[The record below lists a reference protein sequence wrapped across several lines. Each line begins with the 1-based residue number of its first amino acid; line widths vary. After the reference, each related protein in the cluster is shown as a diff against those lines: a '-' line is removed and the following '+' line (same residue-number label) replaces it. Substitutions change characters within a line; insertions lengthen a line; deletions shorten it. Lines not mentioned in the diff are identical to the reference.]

1 MGWELED
8 VEKPFIAQVQ
18 MLGWAHIEGS
28 LDDPAITDRSN
39 FAEAIQE
46 SVLRAQLRALNPR
59 PDGTPWLDE
68 ARLSE
73 AVATITR
80 LGTHKL
86 MEANQKA
93 TELLIKGL
101 TVEGLPG
108 WNSGRG
114 QTIRYI
120 DWDTP
125 TNNRFT
131 VVNQYRVD
139 CPPGFNSAK
148 QFIVP
153 DLVLLVNGIPLIV
166 VECKSP
172 SIPEPLAEAVDQLR
186 RYSNQRKA
194 AFEVDENEG
203 NESLFATNQL
213 LVATSFDQARV
224 GCVGAAFE
232 HYAQWKTVVG
242 PDGTGS
248 EAHILACLN
257 AVIPVQAGIQNNTV
271 IPAQAGIQN
280 NAVIPAQAGIQN
292 HGTELP
298 PRRGLSEQ
306 ERLIAGLLAPAH
318 LLDVIKNFLLFM
330 QIGGQTIKSV
340 CRYPQYRA
348 VNRAIARLKTG
359 QTRLQHGE
367 HDQRGGIIWHTQG
380 SGKSLTMVFLVRK
393 MRADPALR
401 RFKVIVVTD
410 RKDLQRQL
418 SATATLTGEIV
429 EVADSTAGVKAL
441 ARRKGPGLIFAT
453 IQKYRD
459 ADTAGDAPLTADDL
473 PKVDEPKARYKAAEK
488 FEVLNEDDGIL
499 VLVDEAHRTQA
510 GDLHANLLAGLP
522 NCARIGFTGTPIIMG
537 EKKRTHE
544 IFGEF
549 IDRYTI
555 KEAEADGATVPVL
568 YEGRTATGAIKD
580 GTSLDELFEDLFRQH
595 TPEELE
601 AIKQK
606 YATKGHIFEAPAL
619 IADKARDIL
628 RHYVTNILP
637 NGYKAQ
643 VVAYS
648 RLAVIRYFEALRQAR
663 DALLTEAEA
672 LSPQD
677 KALDD
682 ETLCQR
688 PPKVQAVVQAW
699 RYRETLARIEFAPI
713 ISGSNNDDPAWKAWT
728 DGTAHEQRIKR
739 FKKPLF
745 HTDLT
750 KTDPLTFLVV
760 KSMLLTGF
768 DAPIEGV
775 MYLDRPIRE
784 AELLQAIARVNRTG
798 FGKRC
803 GIVVDY
809 YGVAQH
815 LKEALSAYADEDV
828 QGTLASLRDEVPVLR
843 DRHLRVV
850 DLFRQRGIES
860 LEDAEACIEALG
872 SERLRAEFAVKLKSF
887 LASLDTV
894 LPRPEGLPYVADAKW
909 LAYLYARAR
918 NRYKDTPILGKDVG
932 AKVRKLIDDH
942 VISLG
947 IDPKIPPI
955 QLTDAHFI
963 QHLEHLDSAD
973 AVTSRRAIASE
984 MEHAIRSHIRKHTD
998 EDPVLY
1004 RKLSERLNDILK
1016 TLGERWDEV
1025 IAQLREII
1033 DELRSGKASAT
1044 DAPEDLP
1051 EHCAPFLRT
1060 VLDVMYSG
1068 QTPTLDELLRLKDV
1082 TVELVELL
1090 IQELQSNRNIWSPH
1104 KRAAQDALN
1113 GQLFDYLMRLRP
1125 SLVGTH
1131 KAGVL
1136 ADKLIEQARA
1146 NHDKLVQL

>member
-1 MGWELED
+1 MGWELQD
-8 VEKPFIAQVQ
+8 VEKPFMAQLQ
-18 MLGWAHIEGS
+18 ALGWTAVSGS
-28 LDDPAITDRSN
+28 LDQPAATGRCS
-39 FAEAIQE
+39 FAEVIQE
-46 SVLRAQLRALNPR
+46 DELREQLRTLNLG
-59 PDGTPWLDE
+59 PDGRPWLDD

-73 AVATITR
+73 AVAAITR
-80 LGTHKL
+80 LGTPKL

-108 WNSGRG
+108 WDGGRG
-114 QTIRYI
+114 QTLRYI

-139 CPPGFNSAK
+139 CPPDFNSGKA
-148 QFIVP
+148 FIVP
-153 DLVLLVNGIPLIV
+153 DLVLLVNGIPLVV

-194 AFEVDENEG
+194 AFEIDDNEG
-203 NESLFATNQL
+203 NEALFATNQL
-213 LVATSFDQARV
+213 LVASCGDFARL
-224 GCVGAAFE
+224 GCIGADFE

-248 EAHILACLN
+248 ELETAEALGKPSL
-257 AVIPVQAGIQNNTV
+257 T
-271 IPAQAGIQN
+271 
-280 NAVIPAQAGIQN
+280 
-292 HGTELP
+292 
-298 PRRGLSEQ
+298 EQ
-306 ERLIAGLLAPAH
+306 ERLIAGVLAPAH
-318 LLDVIKNFLLFM
+318 LLDVVRHFLLFM
-330 QIGGQTIKSV
+330 QVGGQTLKSV
-340 CRYPQYRA
+340 CRYQQYRA

-359 QTRLQHGE
+359 KTRLQHGE
-367 HDQRGGIIWHTQG
+367 HDQRGGIVWHTQG

-393 MRADPALR
+393 MRADAQLR

-410 RKDLQRQL
+410 RKDLQSQL
-418 SATATLTGEIV
+418 SVTATLTGEVV

-459 ADTAGDAPLTADDL
+459 GDTANDAPLSAKDL
-473 PKVDEPKARYKAAEK
+473 PKVQEPKSGYRAGDGASASRLATSSA
-488 FEVLNEDDGIL
+488 FEVLNEDDSIL

-510 GDLHANLLAGLP
+510 GDLHASLLAGLP

-568 YEGRTATGAIKD
+568 YEGRTANGAIKD
-580 GTSLDELFEDLFRQH
+580 GASLDELFEDLFRQH

-606 YATKGHIFEAPAL
+606 YATKGHIFDAPAL
-619 IADKARDIL
+619 IAEKARDML
-628 RHYVTNILP
+628 RHYVTHLLP

-648 RLAVIRYFEALRQAR
+648 RLAAIRYFEALKKAR
-663 DALLTEAEA
+663 DELLADAQA

-677 KALDD
+677 KTLDD
-682 ETLCQR
+682 EALCQR

-699 RYRETLARIEFAPI
+699 RYRETLAQIEFAPI
-713 ISGSNNDDPAWKAWT
+713 ISGSNNDDPAWKTWT
-728 DGTAHEQRIKR
+728 DGALQEALIKR

-745 HTDLT
+745 HADVAN
-750 KTDPLTFLVV
+750 TDPLAFLVV

-815 LKEALSAYADEDV
+815 LKQALAAYADEDV
-828 QGTLASLRDEVPVLR
+828 EGALASLKDEVPVLR

-850 DLFRQRGIES
+850 DLFRQRGIDS
-860 LEDAEACIEALG
+860 LDDTEACVEALA
-872 SERLRAEFAVKLKSF
+872 SEKLRAEFAVKLKGF

-894 LPRPEGLPYVADAKW
+894 LPRPEGLPYSGDAKQ
-909 LAYLYARAR
+909 LAYIYARAR
-918 NRYKDTPILGKDVG
+918 NRYKDTPVLGKDVG

-955 QLTDAHFI
+955 QLTDAEFDR
-963 QHLEHLDSAD
+963 QLG
-973 AVTSRRAIASE
+973 RAANDRAKASE
-984 MEHAIRSHIRKHTD
+984 MEHAIRSHIRKHVD

-1004 RKLSERLNDILK
+1004 RKLSERLNEILR
-1016 TLGERWDEV
+1016 TLGQQWNEV
-1025 IAQLREII
+1025 TAQLQKII
-1033 DELRSGKASAT
+1033 DDLRTGMASNADT
-1044 DAPEDLP
+1044 PSDLP
-1051 EHCAPFLRT
+1051 PHCAPFLRT
-1060 VLDVMYSG
+1060 LLDVVSTG
-1068 QTPTLDELLRLKDV
+1068 HSPNPAELVRLKDV
-1082 TVELVELL
+1082 TVELVDILVDELKGNADL
-1090 IQELQSNRNIWSPH
+1090 WKPHRRADQEN
-1104 KRAAQDALN
+1104 LN
-1113 GQLFDYLMRLRP
+1113 GLLFDHLMRLRP
-1125 SLVGTH
+1125 PLVDTDT
-1131 KAGVL
+1131 AGVL
-1136 ADKLIEQARA
+1136 ADKLLEQARA
-1146 NHDKLVQL
+1146 SHATLVRV

>member
-1 MGWELED
+1 MGWELKD
-8 VEKPFIAQVQ
+8 VEKPFVAQLQ
-18 MLGWAHIEGS
+18 LLGWGNIEGS
-28 LDDPAITDRSN
+28 LDDPAITGRTS
-39 FAEAIQE
+39 FAEVIQE
-46 SVLRAQLRALNPR
+46 GLLREQLRALNPGA
-59 PDGTPWLDE
+59 DGAPWLDD

-73 AVATITR
+73 AVAAITR

-86 MEANQKA
+86 MEANEKA
-93 TELLIKGL
+93 TALLIRGL
-101 TVEGLPG
+101 TVEGLLG
-108 WNSGRG
+108 WDSGRG

-120 DWDTP
+120 DWETP
-125 TNNRFT
+125 ANNRFT
-131 VVNQYRVD
+131 VINQYRVD
-139 CPPGFNSAK
+139 CPPGYNSGKA
-148 QFIVP
+148 FIVP
-153 DLVLLVNGIPLIV
+153 DLVLLVNGIPLVV

-172 SIPEPLAEAVDQLR
+172 STPEPLAEAVDQLR

-194 AFEVDENEG
+194 AFEVDDNEG
-203 NESLFATNQL
+203 NEPLFATNQL
-213 LVATSFDQARV
+213 LVATSFDEARV
-224 GCVGAAFE
+224 GCVGAPLE

-242 PDGTGS
+242 PEGAGS
-248 EAHILACLN
+248 EIEVAQLL
-257 AVIPVQAGIQNNTV
+257 GK
-271 IPAQAGIQN
+271 PA
-280 NAVIPAQAGIQN
+280 
-292 HGTELP
+292 
-298 PRRGLSEQ
+298 LSEQ
-306 ERLIAGLLAPAH
+306 ERLIAGLLSPSH
-318 LLDVIKNFLLFM
+318 LLDVVKNFMLFM
-330 QIGGQTIKSV
+330 QAGGQTIKTV
-340 CRYPQYRA
+340 CRYQQYRA

-367 HDQRGGIIWHTQG
+367 HDKRGGIIWHTQG

-393 MRADPALR
+393 MRADAQLR

-410 RKDLQRQL
+410 RKDLQGQL
-418 SATATLTGEIV
+418 SVTATLTGEV
-429 EVADSTAGVKAL
+429 VDVAESTTGVKAL

-459 ADTAGDAPLTADDL
+459 PDAAGDAPLPADEL
-473 PKVDEPKARYKAAEK
+473 PKVEEPKASYKADEK
-488 FEVLNEDDGIL
+488 FEVLNEDDSIL

-537 EKKRTHE
+537 DKKRTHE

-568 YEGRTATGAIKD
+568 YEGRTANGAIKD
-580 GTSLDELFEDLFRQH
+580 GASLDELFEDLFRQH
-595 TPEELE
+595 SPEELE
-601 AIKQK
+601 AIKKK
-606 YATKGHIFEAPAL
+606 YATKGHIFDAPAL
-619 IADKARDIL
+619 IADKARDII

-648 RLAVIRYFEALRQAR
+648 RLAAIRYFEALRSAR
-663 DALLTEAEA
+663 DELLAEAQA
-672 LSPQD
+672 LSPED

-682 ETLCQR
+682 EALCQR
-688 PPKVQAVVQAW
+688 PLSVQAVVQAW
-699 RYRETLARIEFAPI
+699 RYRDTLARIEFAPI
-713 ISGSNNDDPAWKAWT
+713 ISGSNNDDPAWKQWT
-728 DGTAHEQRIKR
+728 DGAAHEQLIKR
-739 FKKPLF
+739 FKKPL
-745 HTDLT
+745 LNAKPE
-750 KTDPLTFLVV
+750 KTDPLAFLVV

-815 LKEALSAYADEDV
+815 LKEALAAYADEDV
-828 QGTLASLRDEVPVLR
+828 EGALASLKDEVPVLR

-860 LEDAEACIEALG
+860 LDDTEACVEALG
-872 SERLRAEFAVKLKSF
+872 SEKLRAEFAVKLKAF
-887 LASLDTV
+887 LGSLDTV
-894 LPRPEGLPYVADAKW
+894 LPRPEGLPYSGDAKR
-909 LAYLYARAR
+909 LAYIYARAR
-918 NRYKDTPILGKDVG
+918 NRYKDTPVLGKDVG

-955 QLTDAHFI
+955 QLTDAEFDTHV
-963 QHLEHLDSAD
+963 A
-973 AVTSRRAIASE
+973 RAANDRAKASE

-1004 RKLSERLNDILK
+1004 RKLSEHLNDILK
-1016 TLGERWDEV
+1016 TLGEKWNEV
-1025 IAQLREII
+1025 ISQLQKII
-1033 DELRSGKASAT
+1033 DELRTGKVGSADT
-1044 DAPEDLP
+1044 PSDLP
-1051 EHCAPFLRT
+1051 EHYAPFLRT
-1060 VLDVMYSG
+1060 VLDVVCAG
-1068 QTPTLDELLRLKDV
+1068 QTPTAAELLRLKDV
-1082 TVELVELL
+1082 TVELVESLA
-1090 IQELQSNRNIWSPH
+1090 QELQSNRNIWSPH
-1104 KRAAQDALN
+1104 KRAAQDDLN
-1113 GQLFDYLMRLRP
+1113 GQLFDQLMRLRP
-1125 SLVGTH
+1125 PLVDAD

-1136 ADKLIEQARA
+1136 ADKLMEQARA
-1146 NHDKLVQL
+1146 NHDKLVQV

>member
-8 VEKPFIAQVQ
+8 VEKPFVTQLQA
-18 MLGWAHIEGS
+18 LGWTHIEGS
-28 LDDPAITDRSN
+28 LDDPDITGRSSFN
-39 FAEAIQE
+39 EVIQE
-46 SVLRAQLRALNPR
+46 GVLREQLRALNPGS
-59 PDGTPWLDE
+59 DGTPWLDD

-73 AVATITR
+73 AVAAITR

-101 TVEGLPG
+101 TVEGLTG
-108 WNSGRG
+108 WDGGRG

-125 TNNRFT
+125 ANNRFT

-148 QFIVP
+148 AFIVP
-153 DLVLLVNGIPLIV
+153 DLVLLVNGIPVVV
-166 VECKSP
+166 VECKNP

-186 RYSNQRKA
+186 RYCNQRKA

-203 NESLFATNQL
+203 NEALFATNQL
-213 LVATSFDQARV
+213 LIATSFDEARV
-224 GCVGAAFE
+224 GCIGAAFE
-232 HYAQWKTVVG
+232 HFAQWKTVVG
-242 PDGTGS
+242 PDGNGS
-248 EAHILACLN
+248 EIEA
-257 AVIPVQAGIQNNTV
+257 
-271 IPAQAGIQN
+271 AQAQGKS
-280 NAVIPAQAGIQN
+280 
-292 HGTELP
+292 
-298 PRRGLSEQ
+298 GLSEQ
-306 ERLIAGLLAPAH
+306 ERLITGLLAPAH
-318 LLDVIKNFLLFM
+318 LLDVVKNFLLFL
-330 QIGGQTIKSV
+330 QVGGQTIKSV
-340 CRYPQYRA
+340 CRYQQYRA

-359 QTRLQHGE
+359 RTRLEAVKTGGE

-393 MRADPALR
+393 MRTDAKLR

-410 RKDLQRQL
+410 RKDLQSQL
-418 SATATLTGEIV
+418 SVTATLTGEVV
-429 EVADSTAGVKAL
+429 EVAESTAGVKAL
-441 ARRKGPGLIFAT
+441 ARRKGPGLVFAT
-453 IQKYRD
+453 IQKYRET
-459 ADTAGDAPLTADDL
+459 DTTDDAPLKADDL
-473 PKVDEPKARYKAAEK
+473 PKVEEPKAAYKSGEQ
-488 FEVLNEDDGIL
+488 FEVLNDDDSIL

-580 GTSLDELFEDLFRQH
+580 GASLDELFEDLFRERSA
-595 TPEELE
+595 EELE

-606 YATKGHIFEAPAL
+606 YATKGHIFDAPAL
-619 IADKARDIL
+619 IADKARDII

-648 RLAVIRYFEALRQAR
+648 RLAAIRYFEALRKAR
-663 DALLTEAEA
+663 DELLAEAEA
-672 LSPQD
+672 LPPED

-682 ETLCQR
+682 ELLCQR

-699 RYRETLARIEFAPI
+699 RYRATLARIEFAPI
-713 ISGSNNDDPAWKAWT
+713 ISGSNNDDPAWKTWT
-728 DGTAHEQRIKR
+728 DGAAHEQLIKR

-745 HTDLT
+745 HAQPE
-750 KTDPLTFLVV
+750 KTDPLAFLVV

-809 YGVAQH
+809 YGVARH
-815 LKEALSAYADEDV
+815 LREALAAYADEDIE
-828 QGTLASLRDEVPVLR
+828 GALASLKDEVPVLR

-850 DLFRQRGIES
+850 DLFRQQGIES
-860 LEDAEACIEALG
+860 IEDVEACVEALA
-872 SERLRAEFAVKLKSF
+872 SEKLRAEFAVKLKAF
-887 LASLDTV
+887 LGSLDTV
-894 LPRPEGLPYVADAKW
+894 LPRPEGLPYSADAKR
-909 LAYLYARAR
+909 LAYIYARAR
-918 NRYKDTPILGKDVG
+918 NRYKDTPAIGKDVG

-955 QLTDAHFI
+955 QLTDAEFDN
-963 QHLEHLDSAD
+963 HLARSVND
-973 AVTSRRAIASE
+973 RAKASE
-984 MEHAIRSHIRKHTD
+984 MEHAIRSHIRKHVD

-1004 RKLSERLNDILK
+1004 RKLSERLNEILK
-1016 TLGERWDEV
+1016 NLGEQWNEL
-1025 IAQLREII
+1025 IAQLQKII
-1033 DELRSGKASAT
+1033 DELRTGKAGTADT
-1044 DAPEDLP
+1044 PDDLP

-1060 VLDVMYSG
+1060 VLDVVCPG
-1068 QTPTLDELLRLKDV
+1068 QNPTPEQLLRLKDV
-1082 TVELVELL
+1082 TVELVDLL
-1090 IQELQSNRNIWSPH
+1090 VQELQGNRNIWSPH
-1104 KRAAQDALN
+1104 KRAAQDDLN
-1113 GQLFDYLMRLRP
+1113 GQLFDHLMRLRP
-1125 SLVGTH
+1125 PLVDAE
-1131 KAGVL
+1131 KAGIL
-1136 ADKLIEQARA
+1136 ADKLMEQARA
-1146 NHDKLVQL
+1146 NHDKLMQV

>member
-8 VEKPFIAQVQ
+8 VEKPFVAQLQ
-18 MLGWAHIEGS
+18 ALGWAHIEGS
-28 LDDPAITDRSN
+28 IDDPAETGRTG
-39 FAEAIQE
+39 FAEVIQDGL
-46 SVLRAQLRALNPR
+46 LREQLRALNLG
-59 PDGTPWLDE
+59 PDGAPWLDE
-68 ARLSE
+68 ARLDE
-73 AVATITR
+73 AVTAITK

-86 MEANQKA
+86 MEANEKA
-93 TELLIKGL
+93 TALLIRGL
-101 TVEGLPG
+101 TVDGLPG
-108 WNSGRG
+108 WDGGRG
-114 QTIRYI
+114 QTICYI

-125 TNNRFT
+125 ANNRFT

-153 DLVLLVNGIPLIV
+153 DLVLLVNGIPLVV

-172 SIPEPLAEAVDQLR
+172 SVPEPLAEAVDQLR

-194 AFEVDENEG
+194 AFEVDDNEG
-203 NESLFATNQL
+203 NEPLFATNQL
-213 LVATSFDQARV
+213 LVATSFDEARV

-232 HYAQWKTVVG
+232 HYAQWKTVVS
-242 PDGTGS
+242 PDGAGS
-248 EAHILACLN
+248 EIE
-257 AVIPVQAGIQNNTV
+257 V
-271 IPAQAGIQN
+271 AQALGKS
-280 NAVIPAQAGIQN
+280 V
-292 HGTELP
+292 
-298 PRRGLSEQ
+298 LSEQ
-306 ERLIAGLLAPAH
+306 ERLIAGLLTPAH
-318 LLDVIKNFLLFM
+318 LLDVLQNFMLFM
-330 QIGGQTIKSV
+330 QAGGQTIKTV
-340 CRYPQYRA
+340 CRYQQYRA
-348 VNRAIARLKTG
+348 VNRAIARMKTG

-393 MRADPALR
+393 MRADAGLR

-410 RKDLQRQL
+410 RKDLQGQL
-418 SATATLTGEIV
+418 SVTATLTGEVV
-429 EVADSTAGVKAL
+429 EVAESANGVKAL

-459 ADTAGDAPLTADDL
+459 PDTAGDAPLTADDL
-473 PKVDEPKARYKAAEK
+473 PKAEEPKPSYKADDK
-488 FEVLNEDDGIL
+488 FEVLNEDDSIL

-537 EKKRTHE
+537 DKRRTHE

-568 YEGRTATGAIKD
+568 YEGRTAHGAIKD
-580 GTSLDELFEDLFRQH
+580 GASLDELFEDLFRQH
-595 TPEELE
+595 SKEELE
-601 AIKQK
+601 AIKKK
-606 YATKGHIFEAPAL
+606 YATKGHIFDAPAL

-648 RLAVIRYFEALRQAR
+648 RLAAIRYFEALRAAR
-663 DALLTEAEA
+663 DELLGDAQA
-672 LSPQD
+672 LSAED

-682 ETLCQR
+682 EALCQR
-688 PPKVQAVVQAW
+688 PVSVQAVVQAW
-699 RYRETLARIEFAPI
+699 RYRDTLARIEFAPI
-713 ISGSNNDDPAWKAWT
+713 ISGSNNDDPAWKPWT
-728 DGTAHEQRIKR
+728 DSAAQEQLIKR

-745 HTDLT
+745 HAKPE
-750 KTDPLTFLVV
+750 KTDPLAFLVV

-809 YGVAQH
+809 FGVAQH
-815 LKEALSAYADEDV
+815 LKEALAAYADEDV
-828 QGTLASLRDEVPVLR
+828 AGTLASLKDEVPVLR

-850 DLFRQRGIES
+850 DLFRQRGIDQLS
-860 LEDAEACIEALG
+860 DTEACVEALG
-872 SERLRAEFAVKLKSF
+872 NEKLRAEFAVKLKAF
-887 LASLDTV
+887 LGSLDTV
-894 LPRPEGLPYVADAKW
+894 LPRPEGLPYVKDAKK
-909 LAYLYARAR
+909 LAYIYARAR
-918 NRYKDTPILGKDVG
+918 NRYKDTPVLGKDVG

-942 VISLG
+942 VVSLG

-955 QLTDAHFI
+955 QLTDAQFDT
-963 QHLEHLDSAD
+963 QVA
-973 AVTSRRAIASE
+973 RAANDRAKASE

-1004 RKLSERLNDILK
+1004 RKLSEHLSDILK
-1016 TLGERWDEV
+1016 TLGEQWDEV
-1025 IAQLREII
+1025 ISQLQKII
-1033 DELRSGKASAT
+1033 DELRSGKAGSADT
-1044 DAPEDLP
+1044 PSDLP

-1060 VLDVMYSG
+1060 VLDVVCAG
-1068 QTPTLDELLRLKDV
+1068 QTPTGAELMRLKDV

-1090 IQELQSNRNIWSPH
+1090 VQELKANPKIWSPN
-1104 KRAAQDALN
+1104 KMPDQENLRD
-1113 GQLFDYLMRLRP
+1113 GVLFEHLMRLRP
-1125 SLVGTH
+1125 PLVDTD

-1136 ADKLIEQARA
+1136 ADKLMEQARA
-1146 NHDKLVQL
+1146 SHDKLVHL

>member
-1 MGWELED
+1 MGWEHED
-8 VEKPFIAQVQ
+8 VEKPFVAQLQ
-18 MLGWAHIEGS
+18 ALGWAHIEGS
-28 LDDPAITDRSN
+28 IDDPAVTGRTG
-39 FAEAIQE
+39 FAEVIQE
-46 SVLRAQLRALNPR
+46 ALLRAQLRALNLG
-59 PDGTPWLDE
+59 PDGASWLDE
-68 ARLSE
+68 GRLSE
-73 AVATITR
+73 AVTAITR

-86 MEANQKA
+86 MEANEKA
-93 TELLIKGL
+93 TSLLIRGL

-108 WNSGRG
+108 WDGGRG

-125 TNNRFT
+125 ANNCFT
-131 VVNQYRVD
+131 VINQYRVD
-139 CPPGFNSAK
+139 CPPGFNSGKA
-148 QFIVP
+148 FIVP
-153 DLVLLVNGIPLIV
+153 DLVLLVNGIPLVV

-172 SIPEPLAEAVDQLR
+172 SVPEPLAEAVDQLR

-194 AFEVDENEG
+194 ALEVDDNEG
-203 NESLFATNQL
+203 NVPLFTTNQL
-213 LVATSFDQARV
+213 LVASSFDEARV

-242 PDGTGS
+242 PDGSGS
-248 EAHILACLN
+248 ELA
-257 AVIPVQAGIQNNTV
+257 V
-271 IPAQAGIQN
+271 AQALGKAAI
-280 NAVIPAQAGIQN
+280 
-292 HGTELP
+292 
-298 PRRGLSEQ
+298 SEQ

-318 LLDVIKNFLLFM
+318 LLDVVRNFMLFM
-330 QIGGQTIKSV
+330 QVGGQTIKAV
-340 CRYPQYRA
+340 CRYQQYRA
-348 VNRAIARLKTG
+348 VNRAIIRLKSG
-359 QTRLQHGE
+359 QTRRQHGE

-393 MRADPALR
+393 MRAEPELR

-410 RKDLQRQL
+410 RKDLQGQL
-418 SATATLTGEIV
+418 SATATLAGEV
-429 EVADSTAGVKAL
+429 VDVAESSNGVKAL

-459 ADTAGDAPLTADDL
+459 QDVVGETPLTADDL
-473 PKVDEPKARYKAAEK
+473 PKAEEPKAHYKADDK
-488 FEVLNEDDGIL
+488 FEVLNEDDSIL

-537 EKKRTHE
+537 DKKRTHE

-568 YEGRTATGAIKD
+568 YEGRTANGAVKD
-580 GTSLDELFEDLFRQH
+580 GASLDELFEDLFRQH
-595 TPEELE
+595 TQEELE
-601 AIKQK
+601 AIKKK
-606 YATKGHIFEAPAL
+606 YATKGHIFDAPAL

-648 RLAVIRYFEALRQAR
+648 RLAAIRYVEALRTAR
-663 DALLTEAEA
+663 DELLAEAAA
-672 LSPQD
+672 LSPED

-682 ETLCQR
+682 EALCQR
-688 PPKVQAVVQAW
+688 SAKVQAVVQAW

-713 ISGSNNDDPAWKAWT
+713 ISSSNNDDPAWKPWT
-728 DGTAHEQRIKR
+728 DGAAQEQLIKR
-739 FKKPLF
+739 FNKPLF
-745 HTDLT
+745 HV
-750 KTDPLTFLVV
+750 KPERTDPLAFLVV

-815 LKEALSAYADEDV
+815 LKEALAAYSNEDV
-828 QGTLASLRDEVPVLR
+828 DGALASLKDEVPVLR
-843 DRHLRVV
+843 DRHLRVA

-860 LEDAEACIEALG
+860 LEDTEACVEVLG
-872 SERLRAEFAVKLKSF
+872 SEKLRAEFAVKLKAF
-887 LASLDTV
+887 LGSLDTV
-894 LPRPEGLPYVADAKW
+894 LPRPEGLPYTKDAKK
-909 LAYLYARAR
+909 LAYIYARAR
-918 NRYKDTPILGKDVG
+918 NRYKDTPVLGKDVG

-947 IDPKIPPI
+947 VDPKIPPI
-955 QLTDAHFI
+955 QLTDAEFDT
-963 QHLEHLDSAD
+963 HLA
-973 AVTSRRAIASE
+973 RAANDRAKASE

-1004 RKLSERLNDILK
+1004 RKLSERLNDILR
-1016 TLGERWDEV
+1016 TLGEQWNEV
-1025 IAQLREII
+1025 ISQLQTII
-1033 DELRSGKASAT
+1033 DELRAGKAGSADT
-1044 DAPEDLP
+1044 PSDLP

-1060 VLDVMYSG
+1060 VLDAICAG
-1068 QTPTLDELLRLKDV
+1068 QAPTAAELLRLKDV

-1090 IQELQSNRNIWSPH
+1090 VQELQGNRDIWSPH
-1104 KRAAQDALN
+1104 KRAAQEDLIA
-1113 GQLFDYLMRLRP
+1113 QLFEHLMRLRP
-1125 SLVGTH
+1125 PLVDTD

-1136 ADKLIEQARA
+1136 ANKLIEQARA
-1146 NHDKLVQL
+1146 NHDKLMQV

>member
-8 VEKPFIAQVQ
+8 VEKPFVAQLQ
-18 MLGWAHIEGS
+18 ALGWAHIEGS
-28 LDDPAITDRSN
+28 LDDPAVTGRAS
-39 FAEAIQE
+39 FAEVIQE
-46 SVLRAQLRALNPR
+46 GVLREQLRALNPG
-59 PDGTPWLDE
+59 PDGQPWLDE

-73 AVATITR
+73 AVAAITR

-108 WNSGRG
+108 WDGGRG

-120 DWDTP
+120 DWETP
-125 TNNRFT
+125 ANNRFT

-139 CPPGFNSAK
+139 CPPGHDGQQRQGLHRARPGAAGERHPAGGGGV
-148 QFIVP
+148 QEPVHP
-153 DLVLLVNGIPLIV
+153 RTPGRGRRPAAPLQQPAQGRLRGGRQRGQRGAV
-166 VECKSP
+166 RHQPVAGGHQQRRGAGGLRGRGLRALRAVEDGGRPGRLIGVGSE
-172 SIPEPLAEAVDQLR
+172 IEVAQALG
-186 RYSNQRKA
+186 KA
-194 AFEVDENEG
+194 A
-203 NESLFATNQL
+203 
-213 LVATSFDQARV
+213 
-224 GCVGAAFE
+224 
-232 HYAQWKTVVG
+232 
-242 PDGTGS
+242 
-248 EAHILACLN
+248 
-257 AVIPVQAGIQNNTV
+257 
-271 IPAQAGIQN
+271 
-280 NAVIPAQAGIQN
+280 
-292 HGTELP
+292 
-298 PRRGLSEQ
+298 LSEQ
-306 ERLIAGLLAPAH
+306 ERLIAGLLTPAH
-318 LLDVIKNFLLFM
+318 LLDVVKNFLLFM
-330 QIGGQTIKSV
+330 QVGGQTIKSV
-340 CRYPQYRA
+340 CRYQQYRA

-359 QTRLQHGE
+359 QTRLQQGE

-393 MRADPALR
+393 MRADAQLR

-410 RKDLQRQL
+410 RKDLQSQL
-418 SATATLTGEIV
+418 SVTATLTGEVV

-441 ARRKGPGLIFAT
+441 ARRKGPGLVFAT

-459 ADTAGDAPLTADDL
+459 PDTAGDAPLTADDL
-473 PKVDEPKARYKAAEK
+473 PKIRRTESQLQGGEK
-488 FEVLNEDDGIL
+488 FEVLNEDDSIL

-568 YEGRTATGAIKD
+568 YEGRTANGAIKD
-580 GTSLDELFEDLFRQH
+580 GASLDELFEDLFRSH

-601 AIKQK
+601 AIKKK
-606 YATKGHIFEAPAL
+606 YATKGHVFDAPAL

-648 RLAVIRYFEALRQAR
+648 RLAAIRYFEALKTAR
-663 DALLTEAEA
+663 AELLAEAEE
-672 LSPQD
+672 LIPHD

-682 ETLCQR
+682 EALCQR

-713 ISGSNNDDPAWKAWT
+713 ISGSNNDDPAWKTWT
-728 DGTAHEQRIKR
+728 DGAAHEQLIKR

-745 HTDLT
+745 HADAA
-750 KTDPLTFLVV
+750 KTDPLAFLVV

-815 LKEALSAYADEDV
+815 LKEALAAYADEDV
-828 QGTLASLRDEVPVLR
+828 EGALASLKDEMPVLR
-843 DRHLRVV
+843 DRHLRMV

-860 LEDAEACIEALG
+860 LEDTEACVEALG
-872 SERLRAEFAVKLKSF
+872 SEKLRAEFAVKLKAF

-894 LPRPEGLPYVADAKW
+894 LPRPEGLPYSGDAKR

-918 NRYKDTPILGKDVG
+918 NRYKDTPVLGKDVG

-955 QLTDAHFI
+955 QLTDAEFDT
-963 QHLEHLDSAD
+963 HLA
-973 AVTSRRAIASE
+973 RAANDRARASE
-984 MEHAIRSHIRKHTD
+984 MEHAIRSHIRRHTD

-1004 RKLSERLNDILK
+1004 RKLSERLNDIL
-1016 TLGERWDEV
+1016 TALGEQWNEV
-1025 IAQLREII
+1025 IAQLQKII
-1033 DELRSGKASAT
+1033 DELKSGKAGAAEAT
-1044 DAPEDLP
+1044 GDLP

-1060 VLDVMYSG
+1060 VLDVVCAG
-1068 QTPTLDELLRLKDV
+1068 QTPAPAELLRLQDV
-1082 TVELVELL
+1082 TIELVDLL
-1090 IQELQSNRNIWSPH
+1090 VQELQGNRNLWTPS
-1104 KRAAQDALN
+1104 KRADQDHLN
-1113 GQLFDYLMRLRP
+1113 AQLFEHLMRLRP
-1125 SLVGTH
+1125 PLLDAD

-1136 ADKLIEQARA
+1136 ADRLMEQARA
-1146 NHDKLVQL
+1146 NHAKLVQV

>member
-8 VEKPFIAQVQ
+8 VEKPFVAQLQ
-18 MLGWAHIEGS
+18 ALGWAYTEGS
-28 LDDPAITDRSN
+28 LDTPALTGRTS
-39 FAEAIQE
+39 FTEVIQE
-46 SVLRAQLRALNPR
+46 GVLRERLHALNPG
-59 PDGTPWLDE
+59 PDGQRWLDE
-68 ARLSE
+68 VRLSE
-73 AVATITR
+73 AVAAITR
-80 LGTHKL
+80 LGTHRL

-101 TVEGLPG
+101 TVEGLPDWDG
-108 WNSGRG
+108 GRG

-120 DWDTP
+120 AWDTP
-125 TNNRFT
+125 ANNHFT

-139 CPPGFNSAK
+139 CPPGYNSGKA
-148 QFIVP
+148 FIVP
-153 DLVLLVNGIPLIV
+153 DLVLLVNGLPLVV

-172 SIPEPLAEAVDQLR
+172 SIPEPLASGVDQLR

-194 AFEVDENEG
+194 AFEIDDNEG
-203 NESLFATNQL
+203 NEALFATNQL
-213 LVATSFDQARV
+213 LVATSYDEARV

-248 EAHILACLN
+248 EIE
-257 AVIPVQAGIQNNTV
+257 V
-271 IPAQAGIQN
+271 AQKLGKS
-280 NAVIPAQAGIQN
+280 
-292 HGTELP
+292 T
-298 PRRGLSEQ
+298 LSEQ

-318 LLDVIKNFLLFM
+318 LLDVVKNFLLFM
-330 QIGGQTIKSV
+330 QVGGQTIKSV
-340 CRYPQYRA
+340 CRYQQYRA

-359 QTRLQHGE
+359 RTRLQQGE
-367 HDQRGGIIWHTQG
+367 HDERGGIIWHTQG

-393 MRADPALR
+393 MRADAQLR

-410 RKDLQRQL
+410 RKDLQSQL
-418 SATATLTGEIV
+418 SVTATLTGEV
-429 EVADSTAGVKAL
+429 VDVADSTAGVKAL

-459 ADTAGDAPLTADDL
+459 ADTAGDAPLTEDDL
-473 PKVDEPKARYKAAEK
+473 PKVEEPRASYKAGQTSADR
-488 FEVLNEDDGIL
+488 FEVLNDDDSIL

-568 YEGRTATGAIKD
+568 YEGRTANGAIKD
-580 GTSLDELFEDLFRQH
+580 GASLDELFEDLFRQH

-606 YATKGHIFEAPAL
+606 YATKGHIFDAPAL

-628 RHYVTNILP
+628 RHYVTHILP

-648 RLAVIRYFEALRQAR
+648 RLAAIRYFEALKTAR
-663 DALLTEAEA
+663 DELLAEA
-672 LSPQD
+672 DGLSPQD

-682 ETLCQR
+682 EALCQR
-688 PPKVQAVVQAW
+688 PPQVQAVVQAW
-699 RYRETLARIEFAPI
+699 RYRDTLARIEFAPI
-713 ISGSNNDDPAWKAWT
+713 ISGSNNDDPAWKTWT
-728 DGTAHEQRIKR
+728 DGAAHEQLIKR

-745 HTDLT
+745 HARPE
-750 KTDPLTFLVV
+750 KTDPLAFLVV

-815 LKEALSAYADEDV
+815 LKEALAAYADEDV
-828 QGTLASLRDEVPVLR
+828 EGALASLKDEVPVLR

-860 LEDAEACIEALG
+860 LDDTEACVEALG
-872 SERLRAEFAVKLKSF
+872 SEKLRAEFAVKLKAF

-894 LPRPEGLPYVADAKW
+894 LPRPEGLPYSGDAKR
-909 LAYLYARAR
+909 LAYIYARAR
-918 NRYKDTPILGKDVG
+918 NRYKDTPVLGKDVG

-955 QLTDAHFI
+955 QLTDAEFDTHV
-963 QHLEHLDSAD
+963 A
-973 AVTSRRAIASE
+973 RAASDRAKASE

-1004 RKLSERLNDILK
+1004 RKLSERLNEIFR
-1016 TLGERWDEV
+1016 TLGEQWSEV
-1025 IAQLREII
+1025 IAQLQKII
-1033 DELRSGKASAT
+1033 DELRTGKAGAA
-1044 DAPEDLP
+1044 DAPGDLP

-1060 VLDVMYSG
+1060 VLDVVCAG
-1068 QTPTLDELLRLKDV
+1068 QTPTPAELLRLKDV
-1082 TVELVELL
+1082 TVELVDLL
-1090 IQELQSNRNIWSPH
+1090 VQELQGNRGIWSPS
-1104 KRAAQDALN
+1104 KRADQDNLN
-1113 GQLFDYLMRLRP
+1113 GQLFEHLMRLRP
-1125 SLVGTH
+1125 PLVDADM
-1131 KAGVL
+1131 AGVL
-1136 ADKLIEQARA
+1136 ADKLMEQARA
-1146 NHDKLVQL
+1146 SHDKLVQV

>member
-1 MGWELED
+1 MGWELTD
-8 VEKPFIAQVQ
+8 VEKPFVAQLQ
-18 MLGWAHIEGS
+18 ALGWQYVEGS
-28 LDDPAITDRSN
+28 LDDPAVTGRSS
-39 FAEAIQE
+39 FTQVIQE
-46 SVLRAQLRALNPR
+46 SVLREQLHALNPG
-59 PDGTPWLDE
+59 PDGAPWLDDG
-68 ARLSE
+68 RLAE
-73 AVATITR
+73 AVAALTR

-86 MEANQKA
+86 MEANEKA
-93 TELLIKGL
+93 TALLIKGL

-108 WNSGRG
+108 WDGGRG

-125 TNNRFT
+125 ASNRFT
-131 VVNQYRVD
+131 VINQYRVA

-148 QFIVP
+148 AFIVP
-153 DLVLLVNGIPLIV
+153 DLVLLVNGVPLV
-166 VECKSP
+166 LVECKSP
-172 SIPEPLAEAVDQLR
+172 SIPEPLASAVDQLR

-194 AFEVDENEG
+194 AFEVNDNEG
-203 NESLFATNQL
+203 NEPLFATNQL
-213 LVATSFDQARV
+213 LVATSFDEARV

-232 HYAQWKTVVG
+232 HFAQWRTVVG

-248 EAHILACLN
+248 EID
-257 AVIPVQAGIQNNTV
+257 V
-271 IPAQAGIQN
+271 AQTLGKA
-280 NAVIPAQAGIQN
+280 A
-292 HGTELP
+292 
-298 PRRGLSEQ
+298 LSEQ
-306 ERLIAGLLAPAH
+306 ERLIAGLLTPAH
-318 LLDVIKNFLLFM
+318 LLDVVQHFILFM
-330 QIGGQTIKSV
+330 RAGQTVKTV
-340 CRYPQYRA
+340 CRYQQYRA

-393 MRADPALR
+393 MRADGALR

-418 SATATLTGEIV
+418 SVTATLTGEV
-429 EVADSTAGVKAL
+429 VDMAESTEGVKAL
-441 ARRKGPGLIFAT
+441 ARRSGPGLIFAT

-459 ADTAGDAPLTADDL
+459 PDCMGDAPLTAADL
-473 PKVDEPKARYKAAEK
+473 PKIEQSRATYRVDDG
-488 FEVLNEDDGIL
+488 FEVLNEDDSIL

-510 GDLHANLLAGLP
+510 GDLHARLLAGLP

-568 YEGRTATGAIKD
+568 YEGRTAKGAIKD
-580 GTSLDELFEDLFRQH
+580 DASLDELFEDLFRQH

-606 YATKGHIFEAPAL
+606 YATKGHVFEAPAL
-619 IADKARDIL
+619 IADKARDIV
-628 RHYVTNILP
+628 RHYVTHILP

-648 RLAVIRYFEALRQAR
+648 RLAAIRYFDALRVAR
-663 DALLTEAEA
+663 DELLAEA
-672 LSPQD
+672 LALSLDD
-677 KALDD
+677 KAMDD
-682 ETLCQR
+682 EALCQR
-688 PPKVQAVVQAW
+688 PARVQALVQAW
-699 RYRETLARIEFAPI
+699 RYRDALARIEFAPI
-713 ISGSNNDDPAWKAWT
+713 ISGSNNDDPAWKTWT
-728 DGTAHEQRIKR
+728 DGAAHEQLIKR

-745 HTDLT
+745 NTKPE
-750 KTDPLTFLVV
+750 KTDPLAFLVV

-798 FGKRC
+798 YGKRC

-815 LKEALSAYADEDV
+815 LKEALAAYADEDLE
-828 QGTLASLRDEVPVLR
+828 GALASLKDEVPVLR

-860 LEDAEACIEALG
+860 LEDTEACIEALG
-872 SERLRAEFAVKLKSF
+872 SERLRAEFAVKLKAF

-894 LPRPEGLPYVADAKW
+894 LPRPEGLPYSADAKR

-918 NRYKDTPILGKDVG
+918 NRYKDAPVLGKDVG

-947 IDPKIPPI
+947 VDPKIPPI
-955 QLTDAHFI
+955 QLTDAEFDT
-963 QHLEHLDSAD
+963 QLARTAND
-973 AVTSRRAIASE
+973 RAKASE
-984 MEHAIRSHIRKHTD
+984 MEHAIRSHIRKHAD
-998 EDPVLY
+998 ADPVLY

-1016 TLGERWDEV
+1016 NLSEQWNEL
-1025 IAQLREII
+1025 IAQLQKII
-1033 DELRSGKASAT
+1033 DELRTSQAGSGDTPS
-1044 DAPEDLP
+1044 DLP

-1060 VLDVMYSG
+1060 VLDVVGTG
-1068 QTPTLDELLRLKDV
+1068 QTPTDAELLRLKDV
-1082 TVELVELL
+1082 TVELVDLL
-1090 IQELQSNRNIWSPH
+1090 VQELQSNRGIWSPS
-1104 KRAAQDALN
+1104 KRAAQEDLN
-1113 GQLFDYLMRLRP
+1113 TQLFEHLMRLRP
-1125 SLVGTH
+1125 PLVDTD

-1136 ADKLIEQARA
+1136 ADKLMEQARA
-1146 NHDKLVQL
+1146 SHDKLVKV

>member
-8 VEKPFIAQVQ
+8 VEKPFVAQLQ
-18 MLGWAHIEGS
+18 GLGWTHIEGS
-28 LDDPAITDRSN
+28 LDDPAVTGRTR
-39 FAEAIQE
+39 FAEVIQAGL
-46 SVLRAQLRALNPR
+46 LREQLRGLNLG
-59 PDGTPWLDE
+59 PDGLPWLDE
-68 ARLSE
+68 ARQEE
-73 AVATITR
+73 AVTAITR

-86 MEANQKA
+86 MEANEKA
-93 TELLIKGL
+93 TALLIRGL

-108 WNSGRG
+108 WDGGRG

-125 TNNRFT
+125 ANNRFT
-131 VVNQYRVD
+131 VINQYRVD
-139 CPPGFNSAK
+139 CPPGFNSGK

-153 DLVLLVNGIPLIV
+153 DLVLLVNGIPLVV

-172 SIPEPLAEAVDQLR
+172 SVPEPLAEAVDQLR

-194 AFEVDENEG
+194 AMEVDDNEG
-203 NESLFATNQL
+203 NEPLFATNQL
-213 LVATSFDQARV
+213 LVASSFDEARV

-232 HYAQWKTVVG
+232 HYAQWKTVIG
-242 PDGTGS
+242 PEGAGS
-248 EAHILACLN
+248 EM
-257 AVIPVQAGIQNNTV
+257 AV
-271 IPAQAGIQN
+271 AQAMGKV
-280 NAVIPAQAGIQN
+280 A
-292 HGTELP
+292 
-298 PRRGLSEQ
+298 LSEQ
-306 ERLIAGLLAPAH
+306 ERLIAGMLSPAH
-318 LLDVIKNFLLFM
+318 LLDVVQNFMLFM
-330 QIGGQTIKSV
+330 QTGGQTIKTV
-340 CRYPQYRA
+340 CRYQQYRA

-359 QTRLQHGE
+359 QTRRQHGE

-393 MRADPALR
+393 MRADAQLR
-401 RFKVIVVTD
+401 HFKIIVVTD
-410 RKDLQRQL
+410 RKDLQGQL
-418 SATATLTGEIV
+418 SVTATLTGEV
-429 EVADSTAGVKAL
+429 VDVAESAAGVKAL
-441 ARRKGPGLIFAT
+441 ARRKGPGLVFAT

-459 ADTAGDAPLTADDL
+459 PDSVGDAPLTADDL
-473 PKVDEPKARYKAAEK
+473 PKVEEPKASYKVSEK
-488 FEVLNEDDGIL
+488 FEVLNEDDSIL

-522 NCARIGFTGTPIIMG
+522 NCARMGFTGTPIIMG
-537 EKKRTHE
+537 DKKRTHE

-568 YEGRTATGAIKD
+568 YEGRTANGAIKD
-580 GTSLDELFEDLFRQH
+580 GASLDELFEDLFRQH
-595 TPEELE
+595 SQEELE
-601 AIKQK
+601 AIKKK
-606 YATKGHIFEAPAL
+606 YATKGHIFDAPAL

-648 RLAVIRYFEALRQAR
+648 RLAAIRYFEALRAAR
-663 DALLTEAEA
+663 DELLAEAQA

-682 ETLCQR
+682 EALCQR
-688 PPKVQAVVQAW
+688 PVGVQAVVQAW
-699 RYRETLARIEFAPI
+699 RYRDTLARIEFAPI
-713 ISGSNNDDPAWKAWT
+713 ISGSNNDDPAWKTWT
-728 DGTAHEQRIKR
+728 DGAGQEQLIKR

-745 HTDLT
+745 HAKPE
-750 KTDPLTFLVV
+750 KTDPLAFLVV

-809 YGVAQH
+809 FGVAQH
-815 LKEALSAYADEDV
+815 LKEALAAYADEDV
-828 QGTLASLRDEVPVLR
+828 EGALASLKDEVPVLR

-860 LEDAEACIEALG
+860 LEDTEACVEALG
-872 SERLRAEFAVKLKSF
+872 SEKLRAEFAVKLKAF
-887 LASLDTV
+887 LGSLDTV
-894 LPRPEGLPYVADAKW
+894 LPRPEGLPYTKDAKK
-909 LAYLYARAR
+909 LAYIYARAR
-918 NRYKDTPILGKDVG
+918 NRYKDTPVLGKDVG

-947 IDPKIPPI
+947 INPKIPPI
-955 QLTDAHFI
+955 QLTDAHFDK
-963 QHLEHLDSAD
+963 HVARTAND
-973 AVTSRRAIASE
+973 RAKASE

-1004 RKLSERLNDILK
+1004 RKLSEHLNDILK
-1016 TLGERWDEV
+1016 TLGEKWNEV
-1025 IAQLREII
+1025 IAQLQQII
-1033 DELRSGKASAT
+1033 DELRTGQAGSA
-1044 DAPEDLP
+1044 DAPSGLP

-1060 VLDVMYSG
+1060 VLDVVCAG
-1068 QTPTLDELLRLKDV
+1068 QTPSAAELLRLKDV

-1090 IQELQSNRNIWSPH
+1090 AQELQTNRDIWSPY
-1104 KRAAQDALN
+1104 KRAAQEDLN
-1113 GQLFDYLMRLRP
+1113 TQLFEHLMRLRP
-1125 SLVGTH
+1125 PLVDTD

-1136 ADKLIEQARA
+1136 ADKLMEQGRA
-1146 NHDKLVQL
+1146 NHDKLVQV

>member
-1 MGWELED
+1 MGWELDD
-8 VEKPFIAQVQ
+8 VEKPFVAQLQ
-18 MLGWAHIEGS
+18 ALGWTYNAGS
-28 LDDPAITDRSN
+28 LDDPAVTGRTS
-39 FAEAIQE
+39 FAEVIQE
-46 SVLRAQLRALNPR
+46 GLLRRQLRALNLG
-59 PDGTPWLDE
+59 PDGAPWLDE

-73 AVATITR
+73 AAAAITR
-80 LGTHKL
+80 LGTQKL
-86 MEANQKA
+86 MEANEKA
-93 TELLIKGL
+93 TVLMIRGL

-108 WNSGRG
+108 WDGGRG

-125 TNNRFT
+125 ANNYFA
-131 VVNQYRVD
+131 VIKHFRVD
-139 CPPGFNSAK
+139 CPPGFSIGKA
-148 QFIVP
+148 FIVP
-153 DLVLLVNGIPLIV
+153 DLVLLVNGIPLVV

-172 SIPEPLAEAVDQLR
+172 SIPEPLAEGVDQLR

-194 AFEVDENEG
+194 AFEVDDNEG
-203 NESLFATNQL
+203 NEPLFATNQL
-213 LVATSFDQARV
+213 LVASSFDEARV

-242 PDGTGS
+242 PEGSGS
-248 EAHILACLN
+248 EIE
-257 AVIPVQAGIQNNTV
+257 V
-271 IPAQAGIQN
+271 AQVLGKAAI
-280 NAVIPAQAGIQN
+280 
-292 HGTELP
+292 
-298 PRRGLSEQ
+298 SEQ

-318 LLDVIKNFLLFM
+318 LLDVVKNFTLFM
-330 QIGGQTIKSV
+330 RTGGQTIKTV
-340 CRYPQYRA
+340 CRYQQYRA

-367 HDQRGGIIWHTQG
+367 HDKRGGIIWHTQG

-393 MRADPALR
+393 MRADAALR

-410 RKDLQRQL
+410 RKDLQAQL
-418 SATATLTGEIV
+418 SVTATLTGEV
-429 EVADSTAGVKAL
+429 VDVAERTAGVKAL

-453 IQKYRD
+453 IQKYRQGED
-459 ADTAGDAPLTADDL
+459 GDSAGDAPLTEDDL
-473 PKVDEPKARYKAAEK
+473 PKVEEPKASYKADEK
-488 FEVLNEDDGIL
+488 FEVLNEDDSIL

-537 EKKRTHE
+537 DKKRSHE

-549 IDRYTI
+549 IDKYTI
-555 KEAEADGATVPVL
+555 KEAETDGATVPVL
-568 YEGRTATGAIKD
+568 YEGRTANGAIKD
-580 GTSLDELFEDLFRQH
+580 GASLDELFEDLFRQH
-595 TPEELE
+595 SPEELE
-601 AIKQK
+601 AIKKK
-606 YATKGHIFEAPAL
+606 YATKGHIFDAPAL

-648 RLAVIRYFEALRQAR
+648 RLAAIRYFEALRSAC
-663 DALLTEAEA
+663 DELLAEAHA
-672 LSPQD
+672 LSPGD

-682 ETLCQR
+682 EALCQR
-688 PPKVQAVVQAW
+688 PVSVQAVVQAW
-699 RYRETLARIEFAPI
+699 RYRDTLARIEFAPI
-713 ISGSNNDDPAWKAWT
+713 ISGSNNDYPAWKQWT
-728 DGTAHEQRIKR
+728 DGTAHEQLIKR

-745 HTDLT
+745 HGKPE
-750 KTDPLTFLVV
+750 KTDPLAFLIV

-809 YGVAQH
+809 FGVAQH
-815 LKEALSAYADEDV
+815 LKEALAAYADEDV
-828 QGTLASLRDEVPVLR
+828 EGALVSLKDQVPVLR

-850 DLFRQRGIES
+850 DLFRQRGIDS
-860 LEDAEACIEALG
+860 LEDTEACVDALG
-872 SERLRAEFAVKLKSF
+872 SERLRAEFAVKLKAF
-887 LASLDTV
+887 LGSLDTV
-894 LPRPEGLPYVADAKW
+894 LPRPEGLPYTKDAKK
-909 LAYLYARAR
+909 LAYIYARAR
-918 NRYKDTPILGKDVG
+918 NRYKDTPVLGKDVG

-955 QLTDAHFI
+955 QLTDAQFDTH
-963 QHLEHLDSAD
+963 
-973 AVTSRRAIASE
+973 VTRAANDRAKASE
-984 MEHAIRSHIRKHTD
+984 MEHAIRSHIRKHSD

-1004 RKLSERLNDILK
+1004 RKLSEHLNDILK
-1016 TLGERWDEV
+1016 TLGEKWNEV
-1025 IAQLREII
+1025 ISQLQKII
-1033 DELRSGKASAT
+1033 DELRTGKAGMA
-1044 DAPEDLP
+1044 DAPSDLP

-1060 VLDVMYSG
+1060 VLDVVCSG
-1068 QTPTLDELLRLKDV
+1068 QAPTAAELLRLKDV
-1082 TVELVELL
+1082 TVELANLL
-1090 IQELQSNRNIWSPH
+1090 VQELQGNRDIWSPH
-1104 KRAAQDALN
+1104 KRAAQEDLN
-1113 GQLFDYLMRLRP
+1113 TQLFEHLMRLRP
-1125 SLVGTH
+1125 PLVDTD

-1136 ADKLIEQARA
+1136 ADKLMEQARA
-1146 NHDKLVQL
+1146 SHDKLVQV

>member
-8 VEKPFIAQVQ
+8 VEKPFVAQLQ
-18 MLGWAHIEGS
+18 ALGWAYTEGS
-28 LDDPAITDRSN
+28 LETPALTGRSS
-39 FAEAIQE
+39 FTEVIQE
-46 SVLRAQLRALNPR
+46 GVLRERLRALNPG
-59 PDGTPWLDE
+59 PDGQPWLDE

-73 AVATITR
+73 AVAAITR
-80 LGTHKL
+80 LGTHRL

-108 WNSGRG
+108 WDGGRG
-114 QTIRYI
+114 QTLRYI

-125 TNNRFT
+125 ANNRFT
-131 VVNQYRVD
+131 VINQYRVD
-139 CPPGFNSAK
+139 CPPGFNSGKA
-148 QFIVP
+148 FIVP
-153 DLVLLVNGIPLIV
+153 DLVLLVNGLPLVV

-172 SIPEPLAEAVDQLR
+172 SIPEPLASGVDQLR

-194 AFEVDENEG
+194 AFEIDDNEG
-203 NESLFATNQL
+203 NEALFATNQL
-213 LVATSFDQARV
+213 LVATSYDEARV

-248 EAHILACLN
+248 EIE
-257 AVIPVQAGIQNNTV
+257 V
-271 IPAQAGIQN
+271 AQKLGK
-280 NAVIPAQAGIQN
+280 PS
-292 HGTELP
+292 
-298 PRRGLSEQ
+298 LSEQ
-306 ERLIAGLLAPAH
+306 ERLIAGLLAPPH
-318 LLDVIKNFLLFM
+318 LLDVVRNFLLFM
-330 QIGGQTIKSV
+330 QVGGQTIKSV
-340 CRYPQYRA
+340 CRYQQYRA
-348 VNRAIARLKTG
+348 VNRVIARLKTG
-359 QTRLQHGE
+359 RTRLQQGE
-367 HDQRGGIIWHTQG
+367 HDERGGIIWHTQG

-393 MRADPALR
+393 MRADAQLR

-410 RKDLQRQL
+410 RKDLQSQL
-418 SATATLTGEIV
+418 SVTATLTGEVV

-459 ADTAGDAPLTADDL
+459 ADTEGDAPLTADDL
-473 PKVDEPKARYKAAEK
+473 PRVEEPRAVYGKGDKAGQPSADR
-488 FEVLNEDDGIL
+488 FEVLNEDDSIL

-568 YEGRTATGAIKD
+568 YEGRTANGAIKD
-580 GTSLDELFEDLFRQH
+580 GASLDELFEDLFRQH

-606 YATKGHIFEAPAL
+606 YATKGHIFDAPAL

-628 RHYVTNILP
+628 RHYVTHILP

-648 RLAVIRYFEALRQAR
+648 RLAATRYFEALKTAR
-663 DALLTEAEA
+663 DELLAEAEG

-682 ETLCQR
+682 EALCQR
-688 PPKVQAVVQAW
+688 PPQVQAVVQAW
-699 RYRETLARIEFAPI
+699 RYRDTLARIEFAPI
-713 ISGSNNDDPAWKAWT
+713 ISGSNNDDPAWKTWT
-728 DGTAHEQRIKR
+728 DGAAHEQLIKR

-745 HTDLT
+745 HARPE
-750 KTDPLTFLVV
+750 KTDPLAFLVV

-815 LKEALSAYADEDV
+815 LKEALAAYADEDV
-828 QGTLASLRDEVPVLR
+828 EGALASLKDEVPVLR

-860 LEDAEACIEALG
+860 LDDTEACVEALG
-872 SERLRAEFAVKLKSF
+872 NEKLRAEFTVKLKAF

-894 LPRPEGLPYVADAKW
+894 LPRPEGLPYSGDAKR
-909 LAYLYARAR
+909 LAYIHARAR
-918 NRYKDTPILGKDVG
+918 NRYKDTPVLGKDVG

-955 QLTDAHFI
+955 QLTDTEFDTHVA
-963 QHLEHLDSAD
+963 
-973 AVTSRRAIASE
+973 RAASDRAKASE

-1004 RKLSERLNDILK
+1004 RKLSERLNEIFR
-1016 TLGERWDEV
+1016 TLGEQWNEV
-1025 IAQLREII
+1025 IAQLQKII
-1033 DELRSGKASAT
+1033 DELRTGKAGAA
-1044 DAPEDLP
+1044 DAPGDLP

-1060 VLDVMYSG
+1060 VLDVVCAG
-1068 QTPTLDELLRLKDV
+1068 QTPTPAELLRLKDV
-1082 TVELVELL
+1082 TVELVDLL
-1090 IQELQSNRNIWSPH
+1090 VQELQGNRGIWSPS
-1104 KRAAQDALN
+1104 KRADQDNLN
-1113 GQLFDYLMRLRP
+1113 GQLFEHLMRLRP
-1125 SLVGTH
+1125 PLVDAD

-1136 ADKLIEQARA
+1136 ADKLMEQARA
-1146 NHDKLVQL
+1146 SHEKLVQV

>member
-1 MGWELED
+1 MGWELEE
-8 VEKPFIAQVQ
+8 VEKPFVAQLQ
-18 MLGWAHIEGS
+18 ALGWVYTEGS
-28 LDDPAITDRSN
+28 LDTPALTGRSN
-39 FAEAIQE
+39 FTEVIQE
-46 SVLRAQLRALNPR
+46 GVLRERLRALNPS
-59 PDGTPWLDE
+59 PDGQPWLDE

-73 AVATITR
+73 AVAAITR
-80 LGTHKL
+80 LGTHKV

-108 WNSGRG
+108 WDGGRG

-139 CPPGFNSAK
+139 CPPGFNSGKA
-148 QFIVP
+148 FIVP
-153 DLVLLVNGIPLIV
+153 DLVLLVNGLPLVV

-194 AFEVDENEG
+194 AFEIDDNEG
-203 NESLFATNQL
+203 NEALFATNQL
-213 LVATSFDQARV
+213 LVATSFDEARV

-248 EAHILACLN
+248 EIE
-257 AVIPVQAGIQNNTV
+257 V
-271 IPAQAGIQN
+271 AQRLGK
-280 NAVIPAQAGIQN
+280 PS
-292 HGTELP
+292 
-298 PRRGLSEQ
+298 LSEQ

-318 LLDVIKNFLLFM
+318 LLDVVKNFLLFM
-330 QIGGQTIKSV
+330 QVGGQTIKSV
-340 CRYPQYRA
+340 CRYQQYRA

-359 QTRLQHGE
+359 RNRLQQGE
-367 HDQRGGIIWHTQG
+367 HDERGGIIWHTQG

-393 MRADPALR
+393 MRADALLR

-410 RKDLQRQL
+410 RKDLQSQL
-418 SATATLTGEIV
+418 SVTATLTGEVV

-453 IQKYRD
+453 IQKYRQGED
-459 ADTAGDAPLTADDL
+459 GDIAGDAPLTADDL
-473 PKVDEPKARYKAAEK
+473 PKVEEPKATYNSSQTSADR
-488 FEVLNEDDGIL
+488 FEVLNEDDSIL

-568 YEGRTATGAIKD
+568 YEGRTANGAIKD
-580 GTSLDELFEDLFRQH
+580 GASLDELFEDLFRQH

-606 YATKGHIFEAPAL
+606 YATKGHIFDAPAL

-628 RHYVTNILP
+628 RHYVTHILP

-648 RLAVIRYFEALRQAR
+648 RLAALRYFEALKTAR
-663 DALLTEAEA
+663 DELLAEAEG

-682 ETLCQR
+682 EALCPR
-688 PPKVQAVVQAW
+688 PSQVQAVVQAW
-699 RYRETLARIEFAPI
+699 RYRDTLARIEFAPI
-713 ISGSNNDDPAWKAWT
+713 ISGSNNDDPAWKTWT
-728 DGTAHEQRIKR
+728 DGTAHEQLIKR

-745 HTDLT
+745 HADPA
-750 KTDPLTFLVV
+750 KTDPLAFLVV

-815 LKEALSAYADEDV
+815 LKEALAAYADEDV
-828 QGTLASLRDEVPVLR
+828 EGALASLKDEVPVLR

-860 LEDAEACIEALG
+860 LDDTEACVEVLG
-872 SERLRAEFAVKLKSF
+872 SEKLRAEFAVKLKAF

-894 LPRPEGLPYVADAKW
+894 LPRPEGLPYSGDAKR
-909 LAYLYARAR
+909 LSYIYARAR
-918 NRYKDTPILGKDVG
+918 NRYKDTPVLGKDVG

-955 QLTDAHFI
+955 QLTDAEFDTHV
-963 QHLEHLDSAD
+963 A
-973 AVTSRRAIASE
+973 RAASDRAKASE

-1004 RKLSERLNDILK
+1004 RKLSERLNEIFR
-1016 TLGERWDEV
+1016 TLGEQWNEV
-1025 IAQLREII
+1025 IAQLQKII
-1033 DELRSGKASAT
+1033 DELRTGKAGAA
-1044 DAPEDLP
+1044 DAPGDLP

-1060 VLDVMYSG
+1060 VLDVVCAG
-1068 QTPTLDELLRLKDV
+1068 QTPTPAELLRLKDIS
-1082 TVELVELL
+1082 VELVDLL
-1090 IQELQSNRNIWSPH
+1090 VQELQGNRGIWSPS
-1104 KRAAQDALN
+1104 KRADQDNLN
-1113 GQLFDYLMRLRP
+1113 GQLFEHLMRLRP
-1125 SLVGTH
+1125 PLVDAD

-1136 ADKLIEQARA
+1136 ADKLMEQARA
-1146 NHDKLVQL
+1146 SHDKLVQV

>member
-8 VEKPFIAQVQ
+8 VEKPFVVQLQV
-18 MLGWAHIEGS
+18 LGWAHIQGS
-28 LDDPAITDRSN
+28 IDDPTVTGRTG
-39 FAEAIQE
+39 FTEVIQE
-46 SVLRAQLRALNPR
+46 GVLREQLRALNLG
-59 PDGTPWLDE
+59 PDGAAWLDE

-73 AVATITR
+73 AVAAITK
-80 LGTHKL
+80 LGTQKL
-86 MEANQKA
+86 MEANEKA
-93 TELLIKGL
+93 TSLLIRGL

-108 WNSGRG
+108 WDGGRG
-114 QTIRYI
+114 QTIHYI

-125 TNNRFT
+125 ANNRFT

-153 DLVLLVNGIPLIV
+153 DLVLLVNGLPLVV

-172 SIPEPLAEAVDQLR
+172 SVPEPLAGAVDQLR
-186 RYSNQRKA
+186 RYSNQRKV
-194 AFEVDENEG
+194 AFEVDDNEG
-203 NESLFATNQL
+203 NEPLFVTNQL
-213 LVATSFDQARV
+213 LVATSFDEARV

-242 PDGTGS
+242 PDGAGS
-248 EAHILACLN
+248 EIE
-257 AVIPVQAGIQNNTV
+257 V
-271 IPAQAGIQN
+271 AQALSK
-280 NAVIPAQAGIQN
+280 AV
-292 HGTELP
+292 
-298 PRRGLSEQ
+298 LSEQ
-306 ERLIAGLLAPAH
+306 ERLIAGLLTPAH
-318 LLDVIKNFLLFM
+318 LLDMLQNFMLFM
-330 QIGGQTIKSV
+330 QAGGQTIKTV
-340 CRYPQYRA
+340 CRYQQYRA
-348 VNRAIARLKTG
+348 VNRAVARLKTG

-367 HDQRGGIIWHTQG
+367 HDKRGGIIWHTQG

-393 MRADPALR
+393 MRADADLR

-410 RKDLQRQL
+410 RKDLQGQL
-418 SATATLTGEIV
+418 SVTATLTGEV
-429 EVADSTAGVKAL
+429 VDVAGSANGVKAL

-459 ADTAGDAPLTADDL
+459 PDSAGDAPLTAEDL
-473 PKVDEPKARYKAAEK
+473 PKVEEPKASYKVDEK
-488 FEVLNEDDGIL
+488 YEVLNEDDSIL

-568 YEGRTATGAIKD
+568 YEGRTANGAIKD
-580 GTSLDELFEDLFRQH
+580 GASLDELFEDLFRQH
-595 TPEELE
+595 SKEELE
-601 AIKQK
+601 AIKKK
-606 YATKGHIFEAPAL
+606 YATKGHIFDAPAL

-628 RHYVTNILP
+628 RHYVANILP

-648 RLAVIRYFEALRQAR
+648 RLAAIRYFEALRSAR
-663 DALLTEAEA
+663 DELLAEAQALLPE
-672 LSPQD
+672 D

-682 ETLCQR
+682 EALCWR
-688 PPKVQAVVQAW
+688 PASMQAVVQAW

-713 ISGSNNDDPAWKAWT
+713 VSGSNNDDPAWKDWT
-728 DGTAHEQRIKR
+728 DGTVQEQLIKR

-745 HTDLT
+745 QAKPE
-750 KTDPLTFLVV
+750 KTDPLAFLVV

-768 DAPIEGV
+768 DAPIAGV

-809 YGVAQH
+809 FGVAQH
-815 LKEALSAYADEDV
+815 LKEALAAYADEDV
-828 QGTLASLRDEVPVLR
+828 EGALASLKDEVPVLR

-860 LEDAEACIEALG
+860 LEDTEACVEALG
-872 SERLRAEFAVKLKSF
+872 NEKLRAEFAVKLKVF
-887 LASLDTV
+887 LGSLDTV
-894 LPRPEGLPYVADAKW
+894 LPRPEGLPYSGDAKR
-909 LAYLYARAR
+909 LAYIYARAR
-918 NRYKDTPILGKDVG
+918 NRYKDTPVLGKDVG

-947 IDPKIPPI
+947 IEPKIPPI
-955 QLTDAHFI
+955 QLTDAHFDT
-963 QHLEHLDSAD
+963 HVA
-973 AVTSRRAIASE
+973 RAANERAKASE

-1004 RKLSERLNDILK
+1004 RKLSEHLNDILK
-1016 TLGERWDEV
+1016 TLGEKWNEV
-1025 IAQLREII
+1025 ISQLQKII
-1033 DELRSGKASAT
+1033 GELRTGKAGSA
-1044 DAPEDLP
+1044 DAPSDLP

-1060 VLDVMYSG
+1060 VLDVVCPG
-1068 QTPTLDELLRLKDV
+1068 QTPTATELLRLKDV
-1082 TVELVELL
+1082 TVELVDLL
-1090 IQELQSNRNIWSPH
+1090 VQELQGNRDIWSSH
-1104 KRAAQDALN
+1104 KLAAQEDLN
-1113 GQLFDYLMRLRP
+1113 TQLFEHLMRLRP
-1125 SLVGTH
+1125 PLVDTD

-1136 ADKLIEQARA
+1136 ADKLLEQARA
-1146 NHDKLVQL
+1146 SHDKLLQV